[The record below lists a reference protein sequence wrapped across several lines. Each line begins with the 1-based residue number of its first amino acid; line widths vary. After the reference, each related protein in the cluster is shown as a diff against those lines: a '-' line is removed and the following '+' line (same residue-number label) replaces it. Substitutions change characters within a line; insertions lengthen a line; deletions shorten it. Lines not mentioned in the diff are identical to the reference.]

1 MVAPILRVM
10 KFGLYIGSVAG
21 TDTGLAIGKAD
32 DPAAIRK
39 ILDNLQGNGHPLVIR
54 GYVHYLGDGKT
65 GIGPE
70 NITQYATANRKVD
83 LVLCYR
89 APRYNADDWT
99 SAISD
104 IIKKHGAHLCS
115 LQITEEPNLK
125 TSYSGDGSF
134 EDVEKALRD
143 GVIFAK
149 ETIRTLSYPIK
160 VGFNTILSFNP
171 ADTFWKMIGSDEYLH
186 FRESVDYV
194 GLDFFPDVFRPV
206 SDEGFPD
213 NLKSLVKQVLI
224 GFRNTVSNTGKI
236 PASIPIYITENG
248 WSTGGGKTYQRQVT
262 ILETIVRAIN
272 DIKGEVNV
280 GRYELFSLRDADSSN
295 DNLFYQFGIV
305 KDDYTPKPAFN
316 KFRDLIRELT
326 D

>member
-1 MVAPILRVM
+1 M

-21 TDTGLAIGKAD
+21 TDKGLAVGKAD
-32 DPAAIRK
+32 DPTAIRK
-39 ILDNLQGNGHPLVIR
+39 ILNDLQGNGHPLVIR

-65 GIGPE
+65 GSEGPE
-70 NITQYATANRKVD
+70 NIIQYATANRKID

-89 APRYNADDWT
+89 APRYNAVDWT
-99 SAISD
+99 RAISD
-104 IIKKHGAHLCS
+104 IIKKYGVHLCS

-134 EDVEKALRD
+134 ENVDKALHD
-143 GVIFAK
+143 GVVFAK
-149 ETIRTLSYPIK
+149 ETIRHLSYPIQ

-171 ADTFWKMIGSDEYLH
+171 ADTFWKTVGSDEYQH

-213 NLKSLVKQVLI
+213 NLKNLVKQVLI

-236 PASIPIYITENG
+236 PTSIPIFITENG
-248 WSTGGGKTYQRQVT
+248 SSTGGGKTYQRQVT
-262 ILETIVRAIN
+262 ILETIVRAID
-272 DIKGEVNV
+272 DIKAEVNV

-305 KDDYTPKPAFN
+305 KDDYTPKPAYN
-316 KFRDLIRELT
+316 KFRDLIRELGH
-326 D
+326 